1 VYYIRDSSN
10 TAHLLE
16 MVEMNGKV
24 GYHIEAADNIK
35 EDGSIVHRDHHGNV
49 VTTKNFLKTG
59 KLTIGLTS
67 GASTPDRYMQV
78 TLNPQP

>member
-1 VYYIRDSSN
+1 
-10 TAHLLE
+10 
-16 MVEMNGKV
+16 MVEMKGKV

-35 EDGSIVHRDHHGNV
+35 EDGSILHRDHHGNV

-59 KLTIGLTS
+59 KMTIGLTS

-78 TLNPQP
+78 TLSPKP